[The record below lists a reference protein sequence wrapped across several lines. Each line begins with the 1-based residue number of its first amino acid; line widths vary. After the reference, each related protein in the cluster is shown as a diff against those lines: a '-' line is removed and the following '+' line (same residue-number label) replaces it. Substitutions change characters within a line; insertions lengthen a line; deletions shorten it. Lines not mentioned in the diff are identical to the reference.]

1 MKTDKLIIPNNID
14 IRDINNNYYDFENNI
29 SYYFHDVEN
38 PSFNELNNEEKAAII
53 KDMSFNIDFHGEYN
67 DEYNADLYHTE
78 PLPLQYLKERLDKK
92 GWNNNYYFDLNNAGQ
107 ARHYAEVIKE
117 YKEDKNQKQ
126 TFVTSFNSI
135 INENSR
141 RHYEFSVLVPE
152 NKAEEFGITGPF
164 IIKGS
169 LKGSSCSMKLPE
181 GIKVE
186 EDKYQRALKTFYDK
200 IYKDVKD
207 YGNYLYD
214 KTHEKELFL
223 DISNDNYVKETK
235 RFLNIVQNL
244 EKTNKSKENW
254 KYFETPNTYNEIKE
268 YSVEPNLFMKGDNG
282 VRFDIYQNER
292 KKTTLWNDFSEVE
305 KYLVL
310 NNPEYIDDKLE
321 MYTLDKSEIRSM
333 GYKDPLEIIDE
344 GIENIQ
350 SNHGSSET
358 ALERDY
364 EASLADTYDE
374 DVDDDDNYEY
384 PFIVHNEIKIP
395 HPFSNRSIGT
405 FYVLE
410 TDPIDLKNIYPDM
423 DKLNENQKALIEY
436 TKYEDGKE
444 IFSLNLYEN
453 KNGKYIPQDLNKGL
467 ISGYSFSDGLKENI
481 KEYINE
487 IEFERKSP
495 LDQYIILEAR
505 RVKFYNE
512 ENEYGSEY
520 PKKEEEKIY
529 NTLTRIDG
537 KELIEKM
544 ELQTPKFK
552 EYPKKLLGENY
563 FGDKRCWSYL
573 NDSMYD
579 MLQNIE
585 QKEHI
590 KVMEKQKEYL
600 ISSNKTFI
608 DNINNCL
615 PANKAERI
623 EKSLQN
629 GDKINFEKNCE
640 NICKQIKQNNN
651 SNNNT
656 YSHKRR

>member
-14 IRDINNNYYDFENNI
+14 IRDINNNYYEFENNI

-38 PSFNELNNEEKAAII
+38 PSFNSLNNEEKAAVI

-67 DEYNADLYHTE
+67 DEYNAKLYHTE
-78 PLPLQYLKERLDKK
+78 PLPLQYLKERLDRKD
-92 GWNNNYYFDLNNAGQ
+92 WNNNYYFDLNKAGQ
-107 ARHYAEVIKE
+107 ARHYLEVVKE
-117 YKEDKNQKQ
+117 YKEEKNQKQ
-126 TFVTSFNSI
+126 TYVTSFNSI
-135 INENSR
+135 INENFH
-141 RHYEFSVLVPE
+141 RHYEFSILVPE
-152 NKAEEFGITGPF
+152 NKAEEFGIKGPF

-186 EDKYQRALKTFYDK
+186 EDKYQKSLKSFYDK

-235 RFLNIVQNL
+235 RFLNIVQDL
-244 EKTNKSKENW
+244 EKTNKNKENW
-254 KYFETPNTYNEIKE
+254 KYFETPNIYNEIKE
-268 YSVEPNLFMKGDNG
+268 YSVAPNLFMKDDNG

-292 KKTTLWNDFSEVE
+292 KKATLWNDFSEVE

-321 MYTLDKSEIRSM
+321 NYTLDKAEIRSL

-350 SNHGSSET
+350 CNHGSSET
-358 ALERDY
+358 ALEREY

-374 DVDDDDNYEY
+374 DVDDDDDYIY
-384 PFIVHNEIKIP
+384 PFIVHNEIEIP

-410 TDPIDLKNIYPDM
+410 TDPTDLKNIYPDM

-444 IFSLNLYEN
+444 IFALNIYEN

-467 ISGYSFSDGLKENI
+467 ISGYSFSDELKENI
-481 KEYINE
+481 KEYISK

-495 LDQYIILEAR
+495 LDQYIILEAK

-520 PKKEEEKIY
+520 PKK
-529 NTLTRIDG
+529 
-537 KELIEKM
+537 
-544 ELQTPKFK
+544 
-552 EYPKKLLGENY
+552 LLGEN
-563 FGDKRCWSYL
+563 
-573 NDSMYD
+573 
-579 MLQNIE
+579 IE
-585 QKEHI
+585 LDEINREFKQLKAQKTFLEN
-590 KVMEKQKEYL
+590 
-600 ISSNKTFI
+600 SNKQFI
-608 DNINNCL
+608 ESAQNCQNNKL
-615 PANKAERI
+615 LQI
-623 EKSLQN
+623 ENEISKELS
-629 GDKINFEKNCE
+629 KEEKNTILQTAE
-640 NICKQIKQNNN
+640 KKAASVKNKIVDKVKTVHN
-651 SNNNT
+651 
-656 YSHKRR
+656 KR